1 MDKEVEDED
10 KKDEDKDDNEEEKKD
25 DDQVDQKKDE
35 EEKKE
40 DEPEKKNDQE
50 KKSDGSPADI
60 LMDLMAQN
68 NKEDFGDSNEMTKD
82 TDADTTQTGLSVTD
96 ASEGKY
102 VLLDRLFKFIRTEE
116 IPLNPVL
123 SGYFFRLVNLL
134 IMRKQKQLVPY
145 IFGDDSDVIDC
156 LLRHVYQKS
165 VSEVLNKL
173 LNILGINFDEE
184 MVAKIQEKKQ
194 KILNELIEKLGN
206 KECDEEESMNITMI
220 LSDIMEQKNF
230 FSIISKKQNLTKLCE
245 ISFSKECPL
254 TSRTTTLQ
262 LLTKFVQQFSDRV
275 KSNFNDDSGSMTD
288 GGDDDIIIDDSNND
302 ENDEAKKKSDQVVYD
317 VLESF
322 VMPITN
328 LLQTEDLGTT
338 RVSSYQDKEFKNLGP
353 LKLRAIELLS

>member
-1 MDKEVEDED
+1 
-10 KKDEDKDDNEEEKKD
+10 
-25 DDQVDQKKDE
+25 
-35 EEKKE
+35 
-40 DEPEKKNDQE
+40 
-50 KKSDGSPADI
+50 
-60 LMDLMAQN
+60 
-68 NKEDFGDSNEMTKD
+68 
-82 TDADTTQTGLSVTD
+82 LSVTD

-230 FSIISKKQNLTKLCE
+230 FSIISKK
-245 ISFSKECPL
+245 
-254 TSRTTTLQ
+254 
-262 LLTKFVQQFSDRV
+262 
-275 KSNFNDDSGSMTD
+275 
-288 GGDDDIIIDDSNND
+288 
-302 ENDEAKKKSDQVVYD
+302 
-317 VLESF
+317 
-322 VMPITN
+322 
-328 LLQTEDLGTT
+328 
-338 RVSSYQDKEFKNLGP
+338 
-353 LKLRAIELLS
+353 